1 MNADDV
7 IRHLGLL
14 PHPEGGHYREIF
26 RDAPAGGGRGC
37 VTSIY
42 YLLRENEKSHW
53 HRVDSAEVW
62 HFHAGAPLALAL
74 SPDGVDI
81 EVHRLGTELADGE
94 RPLLVVPPG
103 CWQSAESL
111 GAWTLAGCTVAPAF
125 QFEGFEMAPP
135 GWDPAARRR

>member
-1 MNADDV
+1 MNAEDV
-7 IRHLGLL
+7 IRHLGLA

-26 RDAPAGGGRGC
+26 RDAPADAGRGC
-37 VTSIY
+37 LTSIY
-42 YLLRENEKSHW
+42 YLLREHEKSHW
-53 HRVDSAEVW
+53 HRVDAAEVW

-74 SPDGVDI
+74 SPDGIAI
-81 EVHRLGTELADGE
+81 EPYRLGADLGAGE

-125 QFEGFEMAPP
+125 QFEGFEIAPA
-135 GWDPAARRR
+135 GWQPAARRR